1 MASEHKD
8 RVATQVMMDDDRSM
22 CVIAAETP
30 RFIPNDPTAPTQSML
45 IRAPRKKFLHQRTN
59 VAATPTS
66 IAPEALAVVFSIGLK
81 PSPCS
86 SLCPSLSVERQQRVP
101 LRQATR
107 TPTNAKRRLFT
118 STTSV
123 NTCSFTSPDEGV
135 CCSYSSDS
143 EEDEAQ
149 SFADLYAK
157 ILSGQSP
164 SFRPLFLVDSRHHH
178 QLPKPK
184 AIRPAR
190 PKSLFRSKP
199 NASKVCA
206 SCGTRKTPLWRDSDD
221 GIPYCNACGIRYKKY
236 RTRCSSCKYV
246 PRKDERTTN
255 MCVTCGGFLM
265 TC

>member
-1 MASEHKD
+1 
-8 RVATQVMMDDDRSM
+8 MDEDRSM
-22 CVIAAETP
+22 CVVTAETP
-30 RFIPNDPTAPTQSML
+30 RFTGNDSTAPRQSIL
-45 IRAPRKKFLHQRTN
+45 IRAPRKKPLNPRTN
-59 VAATPTS
+59 VAVTPTLAAAS
-66 IAPEALAVVFSIGLK
+66 EAQPVIFSIGLK
-81 PSPCS
+81 PSPCNS
-86 SLCPSLSVERQQRVP
+86 VCPSLSVEKQPRVP
-101 LRQATR
+101 LRLSR
-107 TPTNAKRRLFT
+107 TPTNARRRLFAN
-118 STTSV
+118 TTGI
-123 NTCSFTSPDEGV
+123 NACFASPDEGV

-143 EEDEAQ
+143 EDDEEQ
-149 SFADLYAK
+149 TFADLYAK

-164 SFRPLFLVDSRHHH
+164 SFRPLFLVDGRYDH

-184 AIRPAR
+184 AIRPVR

-199 NASKVCA
+199 NASKICA

-255 MCVTCGGFLM
+255 MCVTCGGSLI